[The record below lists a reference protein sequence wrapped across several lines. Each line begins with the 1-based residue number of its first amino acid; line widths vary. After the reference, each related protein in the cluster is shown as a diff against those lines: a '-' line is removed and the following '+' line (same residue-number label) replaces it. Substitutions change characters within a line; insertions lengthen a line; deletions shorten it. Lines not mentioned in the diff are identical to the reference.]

1 MLLMLVSCSCAW
13 NVKVVLSNFVEAEG
27 VLCSLAVHSKLLS
40 LLRSPDV
47 KRLIKL
53 THSLTILDAVQVFH
67 DWRRN
72 CHLGPWPAIQT
83 RY

>member
-1 MLLMLVSCSCAW
+1 MERETCAFE
-13 NVKVVLSNFVEAEG
+13 LCEAEG
-27 VLCSLAVHSKLLS
+27 ALCILAVHFKILS
-40 LLRSPDV
+40 LLSSTGAE
-47 KRLIKL
+47 RLIKL
-53 THSLTILDAVQVFH
+53 THTLTSLDALQVFH